1 MWILFSEMRQEFKK
15 IYRVYKLLG
24 LSWIIKEFWVLL
36 ESWILLGSWMLL
48 RSWVLTGSQFLLSPH
63 RILDFPRVLGPL
75 RVLGPVF
82 PVCPLKSKKKKLAL
96 CFMLVEKYDWAIQKS
111 LFTQTNQDSTFSHI
125 RENLKMFNTTS
136 KYFSFLNKKPPTS

>member
-15 IYRVYKLLG
+15 IYRVYKLSG

-36 ESWILLGSWMLL
+36 ESWVLLGSWILL

-63 RILDFPRVLGPL
+63 RVLGPL
-75 RVLGPVF
+75 F
-82 PVCPLKSKKKKLAL
+82 PVCRLKSKKKKLAL
-96 CFMLVEKYDWAIQKS
+96 CFMLVEKYDQAIQKS

-136 KYFSFLNKKPPTS
+136 KYFSFLNNKPPTS